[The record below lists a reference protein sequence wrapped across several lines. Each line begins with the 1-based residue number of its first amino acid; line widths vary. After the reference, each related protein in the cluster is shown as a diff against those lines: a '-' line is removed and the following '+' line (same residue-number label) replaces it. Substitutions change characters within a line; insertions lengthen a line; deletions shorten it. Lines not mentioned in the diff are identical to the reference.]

1 MNEKV
6 EANADALRALSGST
20 RSMPGVRI
28 AEVVLQTSNYD
39 ALRSWYEAVLGREWS
54 IVNTP
59 SKDKEIQNKHGDGGK
74 QVHASDVR
82 SSFMFLDRSL
92 PYGQMFAIFEISSV
106 GKMPT
111 NDPGLNHMQF
121 KHVNLEAL
129 IERVKALRD
138 AGLHPHRS
146 ANHGPVT
153 SFYFRDPDQNVVEL
167 CSNNYDTE
175 EAFFGYFKTE
185 AFRSNPSGIDID
197 RDAFIARYDSGE
209 TKEQL
214 VRIA

>member
-1 MNEKV
+1 MEKA
-6 EANADALRALSGST
+6 EKIAGAMGELSSKT
-20 RSMPGVRI
+20 RIMPGVRI

-39 ALRSWYEAVLGREWS
+39 ALREWYEAVLGQEWS

-59 SKDKEIQNKHGDGGK
+59 SEHRNIRDKHGDGGK

-82 SSFMFLDRSL
+82 SSFMFIDRSL
-92 PYGQMFAIFEISSV
+92 PYGQMFAIFEIPSV
-106 GKMPT
+106 GAVPT

-121 KHVNLEAL
+121 KHVNLAAL
-129 IERVKALRD
+129 IERVRALRD
-138 AGLHPHRS
+138 AGIDPHRS

-153 SFYFRDPDQNVVEL
+153 SFYFRDLDQNIVEL

-175 EAFFGYFKTE
+175 ESFFGYFRTE
-185 AFRSNPSGIDID
+185 AYKNNPSGIDID
-197 RDAFIARYDSGE
+197 RDTFIARFDSGE
-209 TKEQL
+209 SQDQL